1 MSDLQS
7 GNESGAERGG
17 EPGLDDG
24 RRQPSRPRL
33 VAFGFLL
40 ALAATVLTV
49 ILTGLMLRG

>member
-1 MSDLQS
+1 MSDSENGANS
-7 GNESGAERGG
+7 GESGTG
-17 EPGLDDG
+17 PSPQG
-24 RRQPSRPRL
+24 RRAQGRPVL